1 MDIVTQVEGYQT
13 HHFGSTSTITI
24 WVVKDVN
31 LKRFC
36 RTEGINVSKGV
47 MTGMIRPAGRK
58 NVTVSVT
65 GLDFNT
71 PDSLMFNYIKKFGGS
86 IISNEVIYSKFTEGP
101 FRGKYSGERKYQVEF
116 QKGFRSMGTYHF
128 IDGAKIRIFYRG
140 NEKSCGRCHEQ
151 ARTCP
156 GRGIAR
162 DCDKAGGP
170 RVSLSEH
177 MQRLW
182 ADIGFE
188 PTTFALPTGDEESGE
203 MDIPIS
209 EKERFSRVENTQAMP
224 EGLQERFSGIRIANI
239 NLELTD
245 EETKKFVIENL
256 NDEIKGSDIEILR
269 DHKKITATVSCNLNP
284 KTITEAIARINFNDC
299 KKKFFD
305 RPLYCRPLRNITPEK
320 TDHTRETS
328 NPKSAEPSPKNIPG
342 LPPNSQEKSKNK
354 RAKKERQKLKRKEVM
369 EEKDEGDVKLKTSLY
384 EKMMMSRKVQDK
396 VDTSKE
402 NTSITL
408 GQQTSPLRGTSVDH
422 SRINS
427 LGSSPN
433 LKRTSTELSS
443 PNSPVDMN
451 NSKRTN
457 NRVVEE
463 AVGQIHP

>member
-1 MDIVTQVEGYQT
+1 MATADPVDPGEGEKQNSGTYASRLKTNDQRLKRNVLEITLEKIDKNIEIVVDQECVARLCRSICMDIVTQVEGYQT

-58 NVTVSVT
+58 DVTVSVT

-170 RVSLSEH
+170 RVNLSEH

-203 MDIPIS
+203 MVFPY
-209 EKERFSRVENTQAMP
+209 
-224 EGLQERFSGIRIANI
+224 L
-239 NLELTD
+239 
-245 EETKKFVIENL
+245 KK
-256 NDEIKGSDIEILR
+256 KGSLE
-269 DHKKITATVSCNLNP
+269 
-284 KTITEAIARINFNDC
+284 
-299 KKKFFD
+299 
-305 RPLYCRPLRNITPEK
+305 
-320 TDHTRETS
+320 
-328 NPKSAEPSPKNIPG
+328 
-342 LPPNSQEKSKNK
+342 
-354 RAKKERQKLKRKEVM
+354 
-369 EEKDEGDVKLKTSLY
+369 
-384 EKMMMSRKVQDK
+384 
-396 VDTSKE
+396 
-402 NTSITL
+402 
-408 GQQTSPLRGTSVDH
+408 
-422 SRINS
+422 
-427 LGSSPN
+427 
-433 LKRTSTELSS
+433 
-443 PNSPVDMN
+443 
-451 NSKRTN
+451 
-457 NRVVEE
+457 
-463 AVGQIHP
+463 